1 MQQDPIGL
9 NFYNGTG
16 GYVWQLAD
24 YMRHDCHESSHTL
37 ELQKPTPP
45 IAINSFAVYPSEL
58 NPLSHIQWAKDVQII
73 KNKPALIGK
82 RQIQPI
88 TIVST
93 KGAAFGGFDF
103 PTFEALRESCL
114 VQSLR
119 EIQFNGTLLAS
130 GSLLI
135 SLLQHGS
142 HSNKSTSLFTRSC
155 NRSFTRANSI
165 IIDSSLDT
173 LAINQLNGR
182 TIQLNE
188 KTNPL
193 LQKATTKMHIQHP
206 IEQTTT
212 FFVKAE
218 IMIRIKRCP

>member
-45 IAINSFAVYPSEL
+45 IAINSFAVYPREL
-58 NPLSHIQWAKDVQII
+58 NPLSRVQWAKDVQITR
-73 KNKPALIGK
+73 NKPALIGK
-82 RQIQPI
+82 RQIQPV
-88 TIVST
+88 TVVST

-103 PTFEALRESCL
+103 PTFEVLHEGCL

-119 EIQFNGTLLAS
+119 EIQFNGTLLTS

-135 SLLQHGS
+135 SLLRHGLIKTDQKAFS
-142 HSNKSTSLFTRSC
+142 ENDATALLREPTC
-155 NRSFTRANSI
+155 I
-165 IIDSSLDT
+165 IINSSLGT

-182 TIQLNE
+182 TIRLHE
-188 KTNPL
+188 KTKHL
-193 LQKATTKMHIQHP
+193 LKQATTPIRIQYP
-206 IEQTTT
+206 LEDSIK
-212 FFVKAE
+212 FFVKAG
-218 IMIRIKRCP
+218 MLRLIKL

>member
-58 NPLSHIQWAKDVQII
+58 NPLSHVQWAKDVQII

-82 RQIQPI
+82 RQIQPA
-88 TIVST
+88 IVIST

-103 PTFEALRESCL
+103 PTFEALREGCL
-114 VQSLR
+114 VQSLK
-119 EIQFNGTLLAS
+119 EIKLNGCFFDVN
-130 GSLLI
+130 SLLI
-135 SLLQHGS
+135 SLLRHGLIETNQKAFS
-142 HSNKSTSLFTRSC
+142 KNDATALLREPTC
-155 NRSFTRANSI
+155 I
-165 IIDSSLDT
+165 IIDSSLGF

-182 TIQLNE
+182 TIRLHE
-188 KTNPL
+188 KTKHL
-193 LQKATTKMHIQHP
+193 LKQATTPMHLQHP
-206 IEQTTT
+206 LEDSIK
-212 FFVKAE
+212 FLVKAG
-218 IMIRIKRCP
+218 MLH

>member
-9 NFYNGTG
+9 NFYNGTS

-45 IAINSFAVYPSEL
+45 TAINSFAVYPREL
-58 NPLSHIQWAKDVQII
+58 NPLSRVQWAKDVQII

-103 PTFEALRESCL
+103 PTFEALREDCL

-130 GSLLI
+130 ESLLI
-135 SLLQHGS
+135 SLLRHGLIKTDQKAFS
-142 HSNKSTSLFTRSC
+142 ENDATALLREPTC
-155 NRSFTRANSI
+155 I
-165 IIDSSLDT
+165 IIDSSLGS

-182 TIQLNE
+182 TIRLHE
-188 KTNPL
+188 KTKHL
-193 LQKATTKMHIQHP
+193 LKQATTPMHIQHP
-206 IEQTTT
+206 LEDSIK
-212 FFVKAE
+212 FFVKAG
-218 IMIRIKRCP
+218 MLRLVKL

>member
-24 YMRHDCHESSHTL
+24 YMRHNCHESSLTL

-45 IAINSFAVYPSEL
+45 IAINSFAVYPREL
-58 NPLSHIQWAKDVQII
+58 NPLSRVQWAKDVQITR
-73 KNKPALIGK
+73 NKPALIGK
-82 RQIQPI
+82 RQIQPV
-88 TIVST
+88 TVVST

-103 PTFEALRESCL
+103 PTFEALHEGCL

-135 SLLQHGS
+135 SLLRHGLIKTDQKAFS
-142 HSNKSTSLFTRSC
+142 ENDATALLLEPTC
-155 NRSFTRANSI
+155 I
-165 IIDSSLDT
+165 IIDSSLGT

-182 TIQLNE
+182 TIQLHE
-188 KTNPL
+188 KTKPL
-193 LQKATTKMHIQHP
+193 LKQATTPIRIQYP
-206 IEQTTT
+206 LEDSIK
-212 FFVKAE
+212 FFVKAG
-218 IMIRIKRCP
+218 MLRLIKL

>member
-24 YMRHDCHESSHTL
+24 TMQHDLNENIHTL

-45 IAINSFAVYPSEL
+45 IAINSFAVYPREL
-58 NPLSHIQWAKDVQII
+58 NPLSRVQWAKDVQITR
-73 KNKPALIGK
+73 NKPALIGK
-82 RQIQPI
+82 RQIQPV
-88 TIVST
+88 TVVST

-103 PTFEALRESCL
+103 PTFEALREGCL

-119 EIQFNGTLLAS
+119 EIQFYSTLLAS

-135 SLLQHGS
+135 SLLRHGLIETDQKAFS
-142 HSNKSTSLFTRSC
+142 ENDATALLREPTC
-155 NRSFTRANSI
+155 I
-165 IIDSSLDT
+165 IIDSSLGS

-182 TIQLNE
+182 TIRLHE
-188 KTNPL
+188 KTKHL
-193 LQKATTKMHIQHP
+193 LKQATTP
-206 IEQTTT
+206 
-212 FFVKAE
+212 
-218 IMIRIKRCP
+218 IRIQYPLEDSIKFFIKAGMLRLVKL

>member
-58 NPLSHIQWAKDVQII
+58 NPLSHVQWAKDVQII

-82 RQIQPI
+82 RQIQPA
-88 TIVST
+88 IVIST

-103 PTFEALRESCL
+103 PTFEALREGCL
-114 VQSLR
+114 VQSLK
-119 EIQFNGTLLAS
+119 EIKLNGCLFDVN
-130 GSLLI
+130 SLLI
-135 SLLQHGS
+135 SLLRHGLIETNQKAFS
-142 HSNKSTSLFTRSC
+142 KNDATALLREPTC
-155 NRSFTRANSI
+155 I
-165 IIDSSLDT
+165 IIDSSLGF

-182 TIQLNE
+182 TIRLHE
-188 KTNPL
+188 KTKHL
-193 LQKATTKMHIQHP
+193 LKQATTPMHLQHP
-206 IEQTTT
+206 LEDSIK
-212 FFVKAE
+212 FLAKAG
-218 IMIRIKRCP
+218 MLRLIKL

>member
-24 YMRHDCHESSHTL
+24 YMRHDCHEISHTL

-58 NPLSHIQWAKDVQII
+58 NPLSRVQWAKDVQII

-103 PTFEALRESCL
+103 PTFEALRESCH

-135 SLLQHGS
+135 SLLRHGLIETDQKAFS
-142 HSNKSTSLFTRSC
+142 ENDATALLREPTC
-155 NRSFTRANSI
+155 I
-165 IIDSSLDT
+165 IIDSSLGS

-182 TIQLNE
+182 TIRLHE
-188 KTNPL
+188 KTKHL
-193 LQKATTKMHIQHP
+193 LKQATTPMHIQHP
-206 IEQTTT
+206 IEDSIK
-212 FFVKAE
+212 FFVKAG
-218 IMIRIKRCP
+218 MLRLVKL

>member
-45 IAINSFAVYPSEL
+45 IAINSFAVYPREL
-58 NPLSHIQWAKDVQII
+58 NPLSRVQWAKDVQII

-93 KGAAFGGFDF
+93 KGATFGGFDF

-119 EIQFNGTLLAS
+119 EIQFNDTLLAP

-135 SLLQHGS
+135 SLLQHGLIETDQKAFS
-142 HSNKSTSLFTRSC
+142 ENDATALLREPTC
-155 NRSFTRANSI
+155 I
-165 IIDSSLDT
+165 IIDSSLGS

-182 TIQLNE
+182 TIRLHE
-188 KTNPL
+188 KTKHL
-193 LQKATTKMHIQHP
+193 LKQATTPMHIQHP
-206 IEQTTT
+206 LEDSIK
-212 FFVKAE
+212 FLVKAG
-218 IMIRIKRCP
+218 MLRLIKL